1 MVAIVKQ
8 QYDKAMQI
16 LKDNAAKLNEI
27 AAYLLER
34 ETITGKEF
42 MEIFRRE
49 KGLPD
54 PEEEKKDVTET
65 NAAGSAVKG
74 NSVDVTIGEQV
85 MTSTDSTFQLL
96 TFEDSLQ
103 EAKEQTAPAQ
113 DTAKQPA
120 ESAKEETSAQE
131 KHEQESTE
139 QKSDAAEESK
149 DPKDPPQGPVGL
161 FSHGTL

>member
-1 MVAIVKQ
+1 M
-8 QYDKAMQI
+8 DK
-16 LKDNAAKLNEI
+16 LAAFLI
-27 AAYLLER
+27 ER

-85 MTSTDSTFQLL
+85 MTSTDS